1 MPTLL
6 LNRQCLVIDPE
17 STGATVVCEPRAN
30 VSPGWCARITPDPS
44 RPIGLWGRA
53 YLEGTPAVRDGRAV
67 VVFAGLPPGRYEA
80 HSTLRSRKAQS
91 VYFEVADGG
100 GIEILG
106 GRGDEDVVIALLH
119 GLTPRELADARRA
132 SGTRGDGLPPLD
144 GSLKQAAWA
153 ERLREE
159 LIRALE
165 QTGALDLVD
174 RVLAVRDATWF
185 IANRDR
191 PLAALREL
199 SGM

>member
-6 LNRQCLVIDPE
+6 LNRQCRIIDPE
-17 STGATVVCEPRAN
+17 STAATVICEARAN
-30 VSPGWCARITPDPS
+30 VSRGWCARIKPDPS

-53 YLEGTPAVRDGRAV
+53 YLKGTPDVRDGRAV
-67 VVFAGLPPGRYEA
+67 VVFAGLPPGHYEA

-91 VYFEVADGG
+91 VYLEVADGG
-100 GIEILG
+100 WIKILG
-106 GRGDEDVVIALLH
+106 GQGDEDLVIARLN
-119 GLTPRELADARRA
+119 GMTPHELADARQT
-132 SGTRGDGLPPLD
+132 SGTRGDGLPPLN

-174 RVLAVRDATWF
+174 RVCAVRDATWF